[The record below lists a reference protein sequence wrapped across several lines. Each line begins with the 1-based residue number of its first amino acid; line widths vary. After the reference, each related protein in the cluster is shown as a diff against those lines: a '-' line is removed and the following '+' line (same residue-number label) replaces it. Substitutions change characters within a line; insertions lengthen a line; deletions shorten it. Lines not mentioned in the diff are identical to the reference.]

1 MSCALDC
8 KKCAGKPS
16 TNDKWRYTLLTT
28 IVFLIVVNPITY
40 KLTNKLFS
48 RFLGSVAS
56 PSGGCPS
63 TIGILLH
70 AAVFTVILRYMMYLD
85 L

>member
-28 IVFLIVVNPITY
+28 IVFLIVGNPITY

-70 AAVFTVILRYMMYLD
+70 AAVFTVILRYMMDLD